1 MSKKTPHR
9 WQRAETWLGNS
20 YYLSQM
26 LDFTAEEW
34 EALEYAVD
42 YTLEQWYDQPD
53 RLKEDKERAA
63 AAESLES
70 IRERM
75 ED

>member
-1 MSKKTPHR
+1 MIKRMTM
-9 WQRAETWLGNS
+9 EV
-20 YYLSQM
+20 Y
-26 LDFTAEEW
+26 FTEEEW
-34 EALEYAVD
+34 KALEYAVS

-70 IRERM
+70 IRRTM

>member
-1 MSKKTPHR
+1 MMNK
-9 WQRAETWLGNS
+9 
-20 YYLSQM
+20 M

-34 EALEYAVD
+34 KALEYAID

-63 AAESLES
+63 AAESQES
-70 IRERM
+70 IRQRM

>member
-1 MSKKTPHR
+1 MIKHFRMRKMR
-9 WQRAETWLGNS
+9 R
-20 YYLSQM
+20 M
-26 LDFTAEEW
+26 DFTEEEW
-34 EALEYAVD
+34 KALGDAID

-53 RLKEDKERAA
+53 RLEEDKERAA

-70 IRERM
+70 IRQRM

>member
-1 MSKKTPHR
+1 MNK
-9 WQRAETWLGNS
+9 
-20 YYLSQM
+20 M
-26 LDFTAEEW
+26 LDFTSEEW
-34 EALEYAVD
+34 KALGDAID
-42 YTLEQWYDQPD
+42 YTLDQWYDQPD

-75 ED
+75 

>member
-1 MSKKTPHR
+1 MNK
-9 WQRAETWLGNS
+9 
-20 YYLSQM
+20 M
-26 LDFTAEEW
+26 LDFTSEEW
-34 EALEYAVD
+34 KALGDAID

-53 RLKEDKERAA
+53 RLEEDKERAA

-70 IRERM
+70 IRQRM